1 MKNDEQTK
9 EVDPQEAHDC
19 IIQEHQQE
27 CQDVHDITSQE
38 IPNDQP
44 IPKHWRYNTNY
55 PKDLIIGNLP
65 NGVTTR
71 ILLRNICNN
80 FAFVSQI
87 EPKNFKEA
95 EMMIFG
101 F

>member
-1 MKNDEQTK
+1 MYFFSFIDSEIPLEQLTQQSKNEEQTK

-44 IPKHWRYNTNY
+44 IPKH
-55 PKDLIIGNLP
+55 
-65 NGVTTR
+65 
-71 ILLRNICNN
+71 
-80 FAFVSQI
+80 
-87 EPKNFKEA
+87 
-95 EMMIFG
+95 
-101 F
+101 